1 MDEKLTD
8 SVTPLPWTLEKRVL
22 PQHTDYAGVM
32 WHGAYVQWLEEARV
46 EALHASGLGYAA
58 MTEMGVEMPVVA
70 LHLDYRHPL
79 QHGDEVCIESQCLAQ
94 QGVRW
99 PWVSRFVRE
108 NKVVAEAKVELVML
122 RQGRVLRRVPTE
134 LRTVMDRLVG
144 EGL

>member
-1 MDEKLTD
+1 MWSLT
-8 SVTPLPWTLEKRVL
+8 KRVL

-144 EGL
+144 KGL